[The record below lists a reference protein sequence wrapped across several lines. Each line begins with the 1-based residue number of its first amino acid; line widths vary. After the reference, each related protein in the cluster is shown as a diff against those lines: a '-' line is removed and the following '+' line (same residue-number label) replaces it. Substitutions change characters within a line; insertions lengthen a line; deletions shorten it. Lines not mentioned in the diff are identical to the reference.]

1 MMEQTNTFP
10 PSDLGKLVLRLAVGG
25 ILFLHGLGKMEAGMA
40 GTVELVQNNG
50 FPGWWAYGTYA
61 GEVLAP
67 LLMMLGKFTR
77 PAGWIVAFNM
87 LMSIIIAHRD
97 IAFQRNDFGGW
108 MIELNALILFGG
120 VAVALLGAGKF
131 SLSKGQ
137 GRWD

>member
-1 MMEQTNTFP
+1 MASPNALHQP
-10 PSDLGKLVLRLAVGG
+10 DLGKLVLRLAVGF
-25 ILFLHGLGKMEAGMA
+25 ILFLHGLGKLESGMA
-40 GTVELVQNNG
+40 GTVEMVQHNG
-50 FPGWWAYGTYA
+50 FPGWLAYGTLI

-67 LLMMLGKFTR
+67 LFMMLGQFTR
-77 PAGWIVAFNM
+77 LAGLLVAFNM
-87 LMSIIIAHRD
+87 LMSIVIAHRD